1 MMMPHAVSK
10 KIKRLVYQL
19 EVDYGDY
26 SKYTDTLDRL
36 HTVIINDAQSFKPKQ
51 KRHFDKKKK
60 VTDVPESTQLVGAH
74 TMPKETT

>member
-1 MMMPHAVSK
+1 MMPHALSK

-36 HTVIINDAQSFKPKQ
+36 HTVIINDAQTFKPKQ
-51 KRHFDKKKK
+51 KRHFDKKKVK
-60 VTDVPESTQLVGAH
+60 DVPESTPLVGAL